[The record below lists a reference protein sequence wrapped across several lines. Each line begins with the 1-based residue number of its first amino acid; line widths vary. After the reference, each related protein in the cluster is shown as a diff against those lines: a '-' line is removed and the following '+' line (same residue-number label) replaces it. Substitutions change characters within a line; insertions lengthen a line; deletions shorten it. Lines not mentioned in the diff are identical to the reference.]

1 MLAVFIV
8 LLDVQDDTL
17 VVLDPTDL
25 ATAIPST
32 VFSKAI
38 FTTHT
43 SLPSSAIISPLK
55 PSLCKALVCYCLLAN

>member
-8 LLDVQDDTL
+8 LLAVQDATL

-32 VFSKAI
+32 VSSKAI
-38 FTTHT
+38 STTHT
-43 SLPSSAIISPLK
+43 SLPKVAQLSYHL
-55 PSLCKALVCYCLLAN
+55 